1 MEFNTWL
8 VVEKS
13 VLQYTTTQRGRTML
27 IFSGYK
33 FVENRQSKRN
43 IFWRCARYV
52 KHGCRA
58 ACVTSKNC
66 AGNDQSI
73 RLTGM
78 THSHPPEDTATAS
91 AGAGGKE
98 EEQGQELEMI
108 GGQFHAGSMFSFGVS
123 QRGAKKLIYDRY
135 EYIKD
140 REFPLSTNWRCALF
154 KRYNCRARAITKVK
168 NGGYH
173 AAIFGITRRGHQ
185 MLLYRGHRYVREKQ
199 KGDISNW
206 KCSMHSKYH
215 CKARA
220 VSRKRNGREMMRL
233 THEEHTHEV
242 FPENVG
248 KMKY

>member
-1 MEFNTWL
+1 
-8 VVEKS
+8 
-13 VLQYTTTQRGRTML
+13 
-27 IFSGYK
+27 
-33 FVENRQSKRN
+33 
-43 IFWRCARYV
+43 
-52 KHGCRA
+52 
-58 ACVTSKNC
+58 
-66 AGNDQSI
+66 
-73 RLTGM
+73 
-78 THSHPPEDTATAS
+78 
-91 AGAGGKE
+91 
-98 EEQGQELEMI
+98 MI
-108 GGQFHAGSMFSFGVS
+108 
-123 QRGAKKLIYDRY
+123 I
-135 EYIKD
+135 
-140 REFPLSTNWRCALF
+140 NWRSYTAFMYKGMRSYTVFMFTNGSVCCVCIPFILTLTLSPF
-154 KRYNCRARAITKVK
+154 SISFP
-168 NGGYH
+168 GGYH